1 VPYSFACAAVAGN
14 IFDRSTW
21 SPEYEDRWQ
30 WLSVGMRCGPG
41 LHVADS
47 ALVKARGPLG
57 AEYPFERCS
66 CRPIKGLRA
75 ARTDDEQGHAK
86 NRVASR
92 RLWTSITCSAP
103 QRKHVAD
110 AMDAALSVKSET

>member
-1 VPYSFACAAVAGN
+1 
-14 IFDRSTW
+14 
-21 SPEYEDRWQ
+21 
-30 WLSVGMRCGPG
+30 MRCGPG

-92 RLWTSITCSAP
+92 RLWTSITFSARNASTLP
-103 QRKHVAD
+103 TQWMRRCGRAVGEK
-110 AMDAALSVKSET
+110 